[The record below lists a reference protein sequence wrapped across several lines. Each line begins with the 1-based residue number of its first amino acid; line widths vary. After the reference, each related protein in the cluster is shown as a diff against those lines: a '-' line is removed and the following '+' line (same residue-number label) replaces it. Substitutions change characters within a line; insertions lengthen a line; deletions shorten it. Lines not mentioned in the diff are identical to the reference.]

1 MKTTVL
7 LLLFTLP
14 ALSVAQPSTSAVGAP
29 AMSATGAF
37 FALSVADVHASA
49 RWYAEKLGL
58 TVVME
63 APRQEKTA
71 VIVLEGN
78 GLIVELLEHD
88 QAVPLNVAA
97 PGVKN
102 DLLVHGVVKAGA
114 IVSDFDGTVALL
126 KQRNV
131 QIAFGPYPA
140 TAHQRA
146 NVIIKDNAGNLIQ
159 LFGR

>member
-14 ALSVAQPSTSAVGAP
+14 ALSVAQPSTSAAGTP

-37 FALSVADVHASA
+37 FALSVADAHASA

-78 GLIVELLEHD
+78 GLIVELIEQD
-88 QAVPLNVAA
+88 QAVPLSVAA

-114 IVSDFDGTVALL
+114 IVSDFDSTVAIL

-131 QIAFGPYPA
+131 EIAFGPYPA
-140 TAHQRA
+140 TANQRA